1 MAAPDASAASP
12 EGSRL
17 PLAAGAGALTMVA
30 LCFANGLQGG
40 GGQAFAQSTEALK
53 HTFHINDAALGVVPF
68 CTAIAGNVGAVPIAA
83 ICARHRRT
91 TVLGTMFVVWGV
103 LMALAGL
110 TPAFWIYSVLVVVLL
125 VSCAWMLFAPPAQPD
140 TVAPATSGL
149 WAADDADTQVPTWHV
164 ARASS
169 YDTTGAGSAS
179 PGDHDRDAGD
189 EEAGHEVAGDDQPG
203 RPAPPAG

>member
-1 MAAPDASAASP
+1 MPATCPHTMRRARARRARWGASEQDRAMAAPDASAASP

-110 TPAFWIYSVLVVVLL
+110 TPAFS
-125 VSCAWMLFAPPAQPD
+125 LF
-140 TVAPATSGL
+140 G
-149 WAADDADTQVPTWHV
+149 AAF
-164 ARASS
+164 
-169 YDTTGAGSAS
+169 AGF
-179 PGDHDRDAGD
+179 
-189 EEAGHEVAGDDQPG
+189 V
-203 RPAPPAG
+203 